1 MYPTDTVKSKMQA
14 DSLTN
19 PRYTNFMD
27 CVKQTFKEGGI
38 RSFYKGVGVCCFRGA
53 LTNAGG
59 FYAFEEFRRYIE
71 KKYSNRQ

>member
-1 MYPTDTVKSKMQA
+1 
-14 DSLTN
+14 
-19 PRYTNFMD
+19 MD
-27 CVKQTFKEGGI
+27 CVRQTFKEGGI
-38 RSFYKGVGVCCFRGA
+38 RSFYKGVGVCSFRGA